1 MSKES
6 AVVLK
11 LVPLEKIII
20 ESNRRYTKED
30 GFEQLKSSIEKVGII
45 QPPLLRCEGK
55 DYLVIAGR
63 RRLEAALSLGKK
75 EEYCLVYP
83 EDDPRDDDEIALTEN
98 VNRQEMH
105 PLDEALLFKSRAD
118 KGMNVNEIAQY
129 YARSPAAIY
138 KRLRLCGLIAELKDL
153 FRDGRFDIADAA
165 LLAELPQDDQTE
177 FYEQHKSIADM
188 GDNTKIHCND
198 ITTFIFQKQKFRIYE
213 CMQCENCEK
222 RTHNKGNELFEEYD
236 YLSDVCL
243 YSECYLSKWQ
253 AMIAKELETQTIQLT
268 EAGVLTDDKIYFSD
282 GVPKQIYE
290 KASFVMF
297 PGCSKYAV
305 MKRKDYDFSGE
316 TNRKK
321 DACWEIKTDYKGVL
335 SVRRIGYSERIKMPA
350 REKPAAGEDGG
361 NGTGKTNEAMLI
373 EKYGKE
379 ILAAVAEDRGTQPL
393 EIAET
398 INKKCQFAGRFE
410 GEIEDEIYRRIISRN
425 VALEESTETSG
436 IMQVNYM
443 SIFLELINEDIYMSG
458 SLIEKEFNKEQ
469 KEMYKELVADPVVEI
484 LASIPKNVQKL
495 FHFYLIFN
503 DEFRRTVPGKD
514 CFDKRANID
523 NNLFLKY
530 AGMNRE
536 EYKKFYLEVA
546 KEVANKI
553 LGDKKKS
560 ELIKA
565 DKKAAASH
573 GGDTPKEASGGNKPA
588 KKKGKKAK
596 AIKKKDDEQRCRKC
610 GCTHFTPCIDP
621 NEGPCYWVEDDLC
634 SNCATPEEI
643 EAAMENSPFDPD
655 GDLDIDMDGDDE

>member
-11 LVPLEKIII
+11 LVPLEKIVS
-20 ESNRRYTKED
+20 ESNRRNTKED

-45 QPPLLRCEGK
+45 QPPLLRCDGA
-55 DYLVIAGR
+55 YFTVIAGR
-63 RRLEAALSLGKK
+63 RRLAAALSLDKK

-83 EDDPRDDDEIALTEN
+83 VDDPRDDEEIALTEN

-118 KGMNVNEIAQY
+118 KGMNVSEIAQY
-129 YARSPAAIY
+129 FARSPAAIY
-138 KRLRLCGLIAELKDL
+138 KRLRLCGLITELKDL

-165 LLAELPQDDQTE
+165 LLAELPQDDQME
-177 FYEQHKSIADM
+177 FYEQHKSITDM
-188 GDNTKIHCND
+188 DSEIGKEIKINKND
-198 ITTFIFQKQKFRIYE
+198 ITTFIYKKQKFRIFK
-213 CMQCENCEK
+213 CMQGCENCDK
-222 RTHNKGNELFEEYD
+222 RTHNDGNELFEEYD
-236 YLSDVCL
+236 YLKDVCL
-243 YSECYLSKWQ
+243 FSECYLTKWQ
-253 AMIAKELETQTIQLT
+253 KMIGMELETQTIQLT
-268 EAGVLTDDKIYFSD
+268 EAGVRTDDKIFFSD

-335 SVRRIGYSERIKMPA
+335 SVRRIGYSKRVKMPA

-361 NGTGKTNEAMLI
+361 NATSKKNEARLI
-373 EKYGKE
+373 EEYGKE
-379 ILAAVAEDRGTQPL
+379 ILDAVAEDRGAQPL

-398 INKKCQFAGRFE
+398 IDKKCQFQGTFE

-425 VALEESTETSG
+425 VALDENTETSSV
-436 IMQVNYM
+436 IQVNYM

-469 KEMYKELVADPVVEI
+469 KEMYKELVSDPVVDI
-484 LASIPKNVQKL
+484 LASIPQNVQKL

-503 DEFRRTVPGKD
+503 DEFRRQVPGRE
-514 CFDKRANID
+514 CFDKKHNID

-530 AGMNRE
+530 ACMNRE
-536 EYKKFYLEVA
+536 EYKTLYLEVA

-565 DKKAAASH
+565 DKKAAAPH
-573 GGDTPKEASGGNKPA
+573 GEDTPKKASGGKKPA
-588 KKKGKKAK
+588 KKKANMDNLE
-596 AIKKKDDEQRCRKC
+596 ADEL
-610 GCTHFTPCIDP
+610 DM
-621 NEGPCYWVEDDLC
+621 ED
-634 SNCATPEEI
+634 EE
-643 EAAMENSPFDPD
+643 
-655 GDLDIDMDGDDE
+655 